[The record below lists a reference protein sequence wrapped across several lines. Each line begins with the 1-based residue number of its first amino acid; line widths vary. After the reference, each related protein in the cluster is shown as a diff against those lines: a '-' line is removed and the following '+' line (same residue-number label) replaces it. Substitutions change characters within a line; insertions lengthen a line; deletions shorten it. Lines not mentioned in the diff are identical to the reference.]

1 MPSLLEILKDPNYT
15 SANEETKRAIF
26 ERWAPQDTNYTG
38 ANAETQAAI
47 RQRFGIAVPAAP
59 AQPITPP
66 GQIPGAPPGVV
77 APPAQQAQPSI
88 VQRVLAARPTG
99 SDVISFVRPTVEAL
113 GSAGGA
119 IVGGTAGTFGA
130 GPVGTVTG
138 GVVGLGLGYGLAKG
152 GLDVLEQMV
161 GTRRAPASAQEALL
175 GGARD
180 VLTGATYETAGRV
193 AAPIVSPAIQKFG
206 TSATRVLDVIGR
218 QTTRA
223 LDVKG
228 RQATKIARAA
238 AGKEIDAIRAALRG
252 ADPGDLP
259 SQATANIDRKAW
271 QSLNKLGASL
281 DETDVILRQQSE
293 DMLADLSRMARGGNA
308 TEIRNAIEESR
319 RVLNDLTR
327 LMRERELAAANQ
339 AAQTMARLGPQAAQR
354 QQSMI
359 SALRQG
365 QPMPA
370 PAAPREIPVAGFAEP
385 DQVLAGQLRQG
396 AVPGTPLPGQSTVV
410 PSVEAAERAAA
421 AAQQLE
427 RVVPGEIPAV
437 SARQAAQ
444 VQAAAANQWQ
454 ETADVFTRLA
464 GQRRVERDFLQRQ
477 IGSLEDYGL
486 RPLNVDN
493 VTAAIERTMA
503 APGKRMSAVHQ
514 QVLGRVREQLQAAAA
529 LNNGVIDARDLYTI
543 RKEGVNEIID
553 TLMTGRDPKVSKKV
567 AADVL
572 SIVRPEIDNAI
583 VRAGGTEWKQ
593 YLDTFSKGAKDL
605 EKRQMAAEAFRL
617 FKDSPEEYVKLVRG
631 NNEAAVEAIF
641 GKGNFDIFEEMGKE
655 MSTLNKVASYVERQG
670 IIANKATGGQQELV
684 DIINANSWK
693 RRLPNW
699 FSPEITAINLALKN
713 VESRL
718 NSKSLKIIEKATLS
732 NQSMLE
738 LLEGLP
744 PNESKKLMRLVNG
757 LSKAVN
763 GLSEG
768 VKTQGARAAAVATM
782 SPEEQETQP

>member
-47 RQRFGIAVPAAP
+47 RQRFGIAAPAAP
-59 AQPITPP
+59 AQPVTPP
-66 GQIPGAPPGVV
+66 GVIPGAAPGQV
-77 APPAQQAQPSI
+77 APPVAPAQPSMA
-88 VQRVLAARPTG
+88 QRA
-99 SDVISFVRPTVEAL
+99 ISFVRPTVEAL
-113 GSAGGA
+113 GAAGGGVA
-119 IVGGTAGTFGA
+119 GTSLGPLGTVGGA
-130 GPVGTVTG
+130 
-138 GVVGLGLGYGLAKG
+138 GLGYGLAKG
-152 GLDVLEQMV
+152 GLDVLEQMA
-161 GTRRAPASAQEALL
+161 GTRQAPATAGEALL

-193 AAPIVSPAIQKFG
+193 AAPIVSAALQKFG
-206 TSATRVLDVIGR
+206 SSA
-218 QTTRA
+218 TRA

-252 ADPGDLP
+252 ADPSDLP
-259 SQATANIDRKAW
+259 AQATANIDRKAW
-271 QSLNKLGASL
+271 QSLNELGASL
-281 DETDVILRQQSE
+281 DETDVILRRQSE
-293 DMLADLSRMARGGNA
+293 DMLADLSRIARGGNA
-308 TEIRNAIEESR
+308 TEIRNAIDESR

-327 LMRERELAAANQ
+327 PMRERELAAANQ

-354 QQSMI
+354 QQSMV
-359 SALRQG
+359 SALQ
-365 QPMPA
+365 Q
-370 PAAPREIPVAGFAEP
+370 
-385 DQVLAGQLRQG
+385 AGQT
-396 AVPGTPLPGQSTVV
+396 GT
-410 PSVEAAERAAA
+410 EAAQRSAAA
-421 AAQQLE
+421 VQQLE

-437 SARQAAQ
+437 SARQAAR

-464 GQRRVERDFLQRQ
+464 GQRRAERDFLQRQ
-477 IGSLEDYGL
+477 MGSLEDYGL

-493 VTAAIERTMA
+493 VTAAIERTMTE
-503 APGKRMSAVHQ
+503 PGKRMSAVQQ

-529 LNNGVIDARDLYTI
+529 MNNGVIDARDLYTI

-553 TLMTGRDPKVSKKV
+553 TLMAGRDPKVSKKV

-572 SIVRPEIDNAI
+572 AIVRPEIDNAI

-593 YLDTFSKGAKDL
+593 YLDTFTKGAKDL
-605 EKRQMAAEAFRL
+605 EKRQMAAEMFRM
-617 FKDSPEEYVKLVRG
+617 FNDTPQEYVRLVRG

-641 GKGNFDIFEEMGKE
+641 GKGNFDIFKE
-655 MSTLNKVASYVERQG
+655 MSKEMPTLNKVASYIERQG
-670 IIANKATGGQQELV
+670 VVADKAKGGREELV
-684 DIINANSWK
+684 RLIDANSWR

-699 FSPEITAINLALKN
+699 FSPAITAANLALRD
-713 VESRL
+713 VEKRINEQTL
-718 NSKSLKIIEKATLS
+718 GIIRQATLS

-744 PNESKKLMRLVNG
+744 PNERGKLMRIIN
-757 LSKAVN
+757 S
-763 GLSEG
+763 LSEG
-768 VKTQGARAAAVATM
+768 AKTQAARAAAVATM
-782 SPEEQETQP
+782 PPEEQETQP

>member
-1 MPSLLEILKDPNYT
+1 
-15 SANEETKRAIF
+15 
-26 ERWAPQDTNYTG
+26 
-38 ANAETQAAI
+38 
-47 RQRFGIAVPAAP
+47 
-59 AQPITPP
+59 
-66 GQIPGAPPGVV
+66 
-77 APPAQQAQPSI
+77 
-88 VQRVLAARPTG
+88 
-99 SDVISFVRPTVEAL
+99 
-113 GSAGGA
+113 
-119 IVGGTAGTFGA
+119 
-130 GPVGTVTG
+130 
-138 GVVGLGLGYGLAKG
+138 
-152 GLDVLEQMV
+152 
-161 GTRRAPASAQEALL
+161 
-175 GGARD
+175 

-193 AAPIVSPAIQKFG
+193 AAPIVSAAIQKFG
-206 TSATRVLDVIGR
+206 TSA
-218 QTTRA
+218 TRA

-252 ADPGDLP
+252 ADPSDLP
-259 SQATANIDRKAW
+259 AQATANIDRKAW
-271 QSLNKLGASL
+271 QSLNELGASL
-281 DETDVILRQQSE
+281 DETDVILRRQSE
-293 DMLADLSRMARGGNA
+293 GMLADLSRIARGGNA

-327 LMRERELAAANQ
+327 PMRERELAAANQ

-365 QPMPA
+365 QPMPVPVQ
-370 PAAPREIPVAGFAEP
+370 PANQPMADLYGTVPGRNLVQGFA
-385 DQVLAGQLRQG
+385 
-396 AVPGTPLPGQSTVV
+396 PGTPLPGQATVV
-410 PSVEAAERAAA
+410 PSVEAAQRTAAA
-421 AAQQLE
+421 VQQLE

-437 SARQAAQ
+437 SATQAAR

-464 GQRRVERDFLQRQ
+464 GQRRIERDFLQRQ
-477 IGSLEDYGL
+477 MGSLEDYGL

-493 VTAAIERTMA
+493 VTDAISASMS
-503 APGKRMSAVHQ
+503 APGKRVSVVHQ

-553 TLMTGRDPKVSKKV
+553 TLMAGRDPAVSKKV

-572 SIVRPEIDNAI
+572 SIVRPEIDKAI
-583 VRAGGTEWKQ
+583 ARAGGDEWAQ
-593 YLDTFSKGAKDL
+593 YLKTFERGAKDL

-617 FKDSPEEYVKLVRG
+617 FRDSPQEYVRLVRG
-631 NNEAAVEAIF
+631 NNPAAVEAIF
-641 GKGNFDIFEEMGKE
+641 GKGNFDIFKEMGKE

-670 IIANKATGGQQELV
+670 VVADKAKGGREELV
-684 DIINANSWK
+684 RLIDANSWR

-699 FSPEITAINLALKN
+699 FMPVVTAANMALRDVEKRINEQTLG
-713 VESRL
+713 
-718 NSKSLKIIEKATLS
+718 IIRQATLS

-744 PNESKKLMRLVNG
+744 PNERRKLMRIVG
-757 LSKAVN
+757 

-768 VKTQGARAAAVATM
+768 VKTQGARGAFVATM
-782 SPEEQETQP
+782 PPEEQETQQ

>member
-1 MPSLLEILKDPNYT
+1 MPSLLEIFQDPNYT

-47 RQRFGIAVPAAP
+47 RQRFGIAAPAAP
-59 AQPITPP
+59 AQPVTPP
-66 GQIPGAPPGVV
+66 GVIPGAAPGQV
-77 APPAQQAQPSI
+77 APPAQPAQPSMA
-88 VQRVLAARPTG
+88 QRA
-99 SDVISFVRPTVEAL
+99 ISFVRPTVEAL
-113 GSAGGA
+113 GAAGGA
-119 IVGGTAGTFGA
+119 VVGTPLGPAGTVGGA
-130 GPVGTVTG
+130 
-138 GVVGLGLGYGLAKG
+138 GLGFGLAKG
-152 GLDVLEQMV
+152 GLDVLEQMA
-161 GTRRAPASAQEALL
+161 GTRQAPATAGEALL

-193 AAPIVSPAIQKFG
+193 AAPIVSAAIQKFG
-206 TSATRVLDVIGR
+206 TSA
-218 QTTRA
+218 TRA

-252 ADPGDLP
+252 ADPSDLP
-259 SQATANIDRKAW
+259 AQATANIDRKAW
-271 QSLNKLGASL
+271 QSLNELGASL
-281 DETDVILRQQSE
+281 DETDVILRRQSE
-293 DMLADLSRMARGGNA
+293 DMLADLSRIARGGNA

-319 RVLNDLTR
+319 QVLNDLTR
-327 LMRERELAAANQ
+327 PMRERELAAANQ

-437 SARQAAQ
+437 SARQAAR

-454 ETADVFTRLA
+454 ETADIFTRLA
-464 GQRRVERDFLQRQ
+464 GQRRIERDFLQRQ
-477 IGSLEDYGL
+477 MGSLEDYGL

-503 APGKRMSAVHQ
+503 APGKRMSAVQQ
-514 QVLGRVREQLQAAAA
+514 QVLGRVRDQLQAAAA

-553 TLMTGRDPKVSKKV
+553 TLMAGRDPKVSKKV

-583 VRAGGTEWKQ
+583 VRAGGAEWKQ
-593 YLDTFSKGAKDL
+593 YLDTFAKGAKDL

-617 FKDSPEEYVKLVRG
+617 FRDSPQEYVKLVRG

-641 GKGNFDIFEEMGKE
+641 GKGNFDIFKEMGKE

-670 IIANKATGGQQELV
+670 VVADKAKGGREELV
-684 DIINANSWK
+684 RLIDANSWR

-699 FSPEITAINLALKN
+699 FSPAITAANLAL
-713 VESRL
+713 RD
-718 NSKSLKIIEKATLS
+718 IEKRINEQTLGIIRQATLS

-744 PNESKKLMRLVNG
+744 PNERRKLMRIVG
-757 LSKAVN
+757 

-768 VKTQGARAAAVATM
+768 VKTQGARGAFVATM
-782 SPEEQETQP
+782 SPEEQETQ